1 MAKLAFH
8 FWGHWWPRRSWRSA
22 MIMWE
27 AKNSFN
33 ELVSLSPLFWY
44 QTWLTWMAKLA
55 FHFWGHW
62 WPRRTWRSPVIMW
75 EAKNS
80 YVQLVLLSPSFWYQ
94 TWLICIAKTWSSY
107 SRSLVTSEDFEVSW
121 HYLGGWKCLVSI
133 SFIKGSLQNKKMVK
147 FGKKSKRGGGG
158 SDPIPNFLN
167 RFKKCLECSE
177 THNKHIKYF
186 FHF

>member
-8 FWGHWWPRRSWRSA
+8 FWGHWWPLRSLRSA

-33 ELVSLSPLFWY
+33 ELVSLSPLFCY

-55 FHFWGHW
+55 FPFWGHW

-80 YVQLVLLSPSFWYQ
+80 YVQLVSLSPSFWYQ
-94 TWLICIAKTWSSY
+94 TWLICRAKTRSY
-107 SRSLVTSEDFEVSW
+107 YLRSLVTSEDLEVSW
-121 HYLGGWKCLVSI
+121 HFLGGWKCLVLI
-133 SFIKGSLQNKKMVK
+133 SHIEPIIQSLWKLTPSMLH
-147 FGKKSKRGGGG
+147 
-158 SDPIPNFLN
+158 FLN
-167 RFKKCLECSE
+167 LVSQRAKWAGHAKDLPGPLKQNLVCLNRWYS
-177 THNKHIKYF
+177 
-186 FHF
+186 